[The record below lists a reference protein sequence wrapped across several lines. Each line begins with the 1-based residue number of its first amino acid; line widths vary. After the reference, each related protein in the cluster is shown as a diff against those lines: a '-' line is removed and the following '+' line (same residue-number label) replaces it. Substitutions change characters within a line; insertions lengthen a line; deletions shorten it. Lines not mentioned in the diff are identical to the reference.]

1 MNKIQRHPR
10 PGAVAA
16 ACVIAG
22 LLGCALAS
30 TTEASTLAATENAPS
45 RVVFPGSTPLVGA
58 GRPIGELYEVLD
70 SVDEAAATLAAED
83 AWDSS
88 WPGDYRGHFLQRL
101 APDAVRIGVEQ
112 CLLPSIT
119 LAQAVIESDWG
130 RSRLATI
137 HNNLFG
143 IKGKL
148 EDEQGV
154 RPIPGYARF
163 TSWDKAL
170 EEHAELLT
178 EHRRYAHARGVWS
191 DRGSYLRA
199 IAPVYAED
207 PRYASTLEGVI
218 VKYNLDKWD
227 ENVVAQATQSGR
239 CG

>member
-1 MNKIQRHPR
+1 MTRSQH
-10 PGAVAA
+10 GAAPAVVSA
-16 ACVIAG
+16 VFAG
-22 LLGCALAS
+22 LFWAALAS
-30 TTEASTLAATENAPS
+30 TTEASTP
-45 RVVFPGSTPLVGA
+45 VVRELTAEPTLPQAPLVGE
-58 GRPIGELYEVLD
+58 GRPLTEIFEAFDELEYRAAVLVAD
-70 SVDEAAATLAAED
+70 D
-83 AWDSS
+83 AWDGS
-88 WPGDYRGHFLQRL
+88 WPSDYRGHFLQRI
-101 APDAVRIGVEQ
+101 APDAVRIGVER

-130 RSRLATI
+130 RSKLAVA

-148 EDEQGV
+148 ADELGV

-178 EHRRYAHARGVWS
+178 EHRRYAHARGLWS
-191 DRGSYLRA
+191 ERGAYLRA

-218 VKYNLDKWD
+218 GRYNLDKWD
-227 ENVVAQATQSGR
+227 ENVVAQATQAGR
-239 CG
+239 CD